1 MLNQF
6 FHIIRTQKAI
16 IEKFMQTLFQTRI
29 FNEFTLFI
37 VPLFAICLN
46 FYYKVTFSV
55 PQSRTSNLR
64 VSSMKLCVSYTI
76 CRTLVIFS
84 PIYMDSLYSRLS
96 NVYANRYRQMKRHF
110 PLRFVPLTQT
120 SKCETIARQL
130 IPFKAKFE
138 C

>member
-16 IEKFMQTLFQTRI
+16 IEI
-29 FNEFTLFI
+29 FYADFRRVLLINLHYS
-37 VPLFAICLN
+37 VPLLAIYLN

-64 VSSMKLCVSYTI
+64 VRSMKLCVSYTI
-76 CRTLVIFS
+76 CRTSVIFS

-120 SKCETIARQL
+120 STCETIACPL

-138 C
+138 F